1 MNEVNTRTTEEEWNM
16 NAQTMGETPA
26 PAPAIV
32 GFPSAKPSQI
42 LRSLT
47 RRNWCKRHI
56 RLVDRASVAQ
66 HCAIG
71 RLADEGGFDWAAW
84 DETHDERSNAARFVR
99 QVYGLK
105 TNQVKAVMYRNDVDD
120 LDAVIEFLEKRG
132 M

>member
-1 MNEVNTRTTEEEWNM
+1 M
-16 NAQTMGETPA
+16 NAQSTREKPVV
-26 PAPAIV
+26 APAIV
-32 GFPSAKPSQI
+32 EFPSAKPSQI

-47 RRNWCKRHI
+47 RARWCRRHI
-56 RLVDRASVAQ
+56 RLCSHGPAAQ

-71 RLADEGGFDWAAW
+71 RLADEGGFDWAGW

-105 TNQVKAVMYRNDVDD
+105 ANQVKAVMYRNDVDD

>member
-1 MNEVNTRTTEEEWNM
+1 MHPLTALEMPVPTATAEV
-16 NAQTMGETPA
+16 AKTPA
-26 PAPAIV
+26 ALE
-32 GFPSAKPSQI
+32 FPTARPSQI
-42 LRSLT
+42 LRSLALM
-47 RRNWCKRHI
+47 NWCKRHI
-56 RLVDRASVAQ
+56 RLTDRSPVAQ

-71 RLADEGGFDWAAW
+71 RLADEGGFNWSDW

-99 QVYGLK
+99 QTYGLK